1 MLPANA
7 PNVMVR
13 ARGVTP
19 AAARVSIAANVTR
32 PDSAP
37 LVADRPNVGH
47 ATVLARRSAGHAG
60 VTDGARYAKAAA
72 LFVSLLAA
80 RSNAPLARV
89 PVNADPAK
97 VRDWVT
103 VGNAADRAH
112 VPNAKEPPN
121 VTFVT
126 AILRAN
132 YAAAT
137 VTARPARITT
147 ASVPIARARATF

>member
-32 PDSAP
+32 RDSAP

-60 VTDGARYAKAAA
+60 VTDDARYAKAAA

-97 VRDWVT
+97 VR
-103 VGNAADRAH
+103 H

-121 VTFVT
+121 VTSVT

-137 VTARPARITT
+137 VTARPARTTT
-147 ASVPIARARATF
+147 ASAPIARARATF